1 MRTNE
6 VKNKIKKNKI
16 GKKKIKIK
24 NLKHETK
31 KYTYDFQ
38 QYETTKSLS
47 EGISNKA
54 RIVEAEKGQNNLLK
68 IYRI

>member
-1 MRTNE
+1 M
-6 VKNKIKKNKI
+6 KLKIKQKKLKI

-68 IYRI
+68 IYGT

>member
-6 VKNKIKKNKI
+6 VKNKIKK
-16 GKKKIKIK
+16 IK
-24 NLKHETK
+24 NWKEKNKNKKFKTWNK

>member
-1 MRTNE
+1 M
-6 VKNKIKKNKI
+6 KLKIKQKKIKI

-47 EGISNKA
+47 EGISIKV

-68 IYRI
+68 IYKI